1 MTLSKQIEQIKTYAA
16 IDREIAQQSA
26 NVFMRCAPTAA
37 AEKKLRALCIQLGL
51 NPNAIYSR

>member
-26 NVFMRCAPTAA
+26 NVFMRCAPTSS
-37 AEKKLRALCIQLGL
+37 AEKKLRAVCIELGL
-51 NPNAIYSR
+51 NPNDIYSR